1 MNRLTSYLFI
11 FAVSMTFGTASVSA
25 RDRVVRGECVRYG
38 NAGET
43 PAETQRKALVGAR
56 IDALSREFGTLLTQD
71 VMQIGQ
77 VTDGRER
84 DLFSSCTESTVRGEW
99 IADKEEPSYEPWIEP
114 DGTYAVRCRVVGYG
128 RELSNKA
135 PRIKAEVLN
144 APDKRAVC
152 HSFKDGDRVYVY
164 MNSLE
169 KDVYAMVCI
178 VGEDGYVQRYFPYLD
193 TDPRKAR
200 FKKGNDYVLLNEDS
214 PIPDF
219 GTTDGFRLVI
229 DEPDFNRLY
238 VIYSPNYFSYGP
250 WIHVNDGVT
259 PDYMTAKDFN
269 DWLVS
274 SRRIDDEMSWQAFDL
289 FIEPR
294 QDQD

>member
-1 MNRLTSYLFI
+1 MKNI
-11 FAVSMTFGTASVSA
+11 FRNILIVAVLTASFSA
-25 RDRVVRGECVRYG
+25 MSAKDRVVRGECVRHG

-43 PAETQRKALVGAR
+43 PAETQRKALEGAR

-77 VTDGRER
+77 VTDGGER

-99 IADKEEPSYEPWIEP
+99 IADKEEPVYEPWIEQ
-114 DGTYAVRCRVVGYG
+114 DGTYAVRCKVAGYG

-135 PRIKAEVLN
+135 PRIKADVLN

-152 HSFKDGDRVYVY
+152 HHFMDHDTIYVY
-164 MNSLE
+164 LNPLE
-169 KDVYAMVCI
+169 KDVYAMVCLM
-178 VGEDGYVQRYFPYLD
+178 GEDGYVQRFFPYMD
-193 TDPRKAR
+193 TDHRRAKFR
-200 FKKGNDYVLLNEDS
+200 KGNDYVLLDEKN
-214 PIPDF
+214 PVADF
-219 GTTDGFRLVI
+219 GTTNGFHLEI
-229 DEPDFNRLY
+229 DNPDFNRLY

-294 QDQD
+294 EN